1 MEGVFQFT
9 YLCTK
14 QLIFWVGKYSKS
26 GHTERY
32 SVHYLCTQSSPKKMR
47 VEQWTLD
54 TLKECNTSLEETTGD
69 IKHHYVYILL
79 LDTATNII
87 LVYVR

>member
-1 MEGVFQFT
+1 M
-9 YLCTK
+9 
-14 QLIFWVGKYSKS
+14 
-26 GHTERY
+26 
-32 SVHYLCTQSSPKKMR
+32 
-47 VEQWTLD
+47 D
-54 TLKECNTSLEETTGD
+54 TWHPQRMQHFPGRNNNKCD